1 MSFSPRS
8 ITGMY
13 GSEFQKCLKQL
24 NPKLRVCCL
33 ENSNHAAGVY
43 YIDPVEGY
51 TSVCGVDK
59 GFVPVAT
66 EVDAVGHILKSGWYR
81 VVNILLNRKLT
92 TPRQVRKVWPG
103 FFESRIPPA
112 VFSNVD
118 PILSKVKTYVTEA
131 EARKGDQKLSDE
143 QILDVSDDIRKKD
156 SEVQKLERDKAK
168 FDLDKAT
175 GKNKIYL

>member
-1 MSFSPRS
+1 MGRA

-13 GSEFQKCLKQL
+13 GGEFQRCLKQL
-24 NPKLRVCCL
+24 NPKLKICCL
-33 ENSNHAAGVY
+33 ENSKHAAGIY

-51 TSVCGVDK
+51 IPVCGIDK
-59 GFVPVAT
+59 GYVPVAT
-66 EVDAVGHILKSGWYR
+66 SVDAVGHILKSGWYR
-81 VVNILLNRKLT
+81 VVNILLNQKLT
-92 TPRQVRKVWPG
+92 TPQKVQKVWPG
-103 FFESRIPPA
+103 FFLSRVPSA

-143 QILDVSDDIRKKD
+143 QILDVSEDIKKKD
-156 SEVQKLERDKAK
+156 TEVQKLERDKAK